1 MKFNREHLEELTLQ
15 KIKEVN
21 YHQTEAYQKK
31 LGRMVFDR
39 DKLEELTRKKIA
51 EVNEETGY
59 RVYFEVPEMVE
70 LVAQSIEEMLETLI
84 EDGN

>member
-1 MKFNREHLEELTLQ
+1 MEEV
-15 KIKEVN
+15 K
-21 YHQTEAYQKK
+21 YYQTEAYQKK
-31 LGRMVFDR
+31 LGRLVFDR
-39 DKLEELTRKKIA
+39 DKLEELVRKKIA

-70 LVAQSIEEMLETLI
+70 IVAESIEEMLEKLT